1 MFKIWEMAWQPRT
14 AYGATGADRL
24 ENAPQD
30 AGWAH
35 LVNVEGTI
43 DLGRGHLKLWME
55 APGGSALSGRQ
66 AQLESFTPT
75 GGRRLRVGDRV
86 CVRPEAETAAF
97 PATVRRY
104 EDDGSDVVLLN
115 WTEDNL
121 LPAMLLETGGERS
134 GEGSTSTAS

>member
-1 MFKIWEMAWQPRT
+1 MLKIWEMAWQPRT

-35 LVNVEGTI
+35 LVNVEGTV

-55 APGGSALSGRQ
+55 APGGATLSGRQ

-75 GGRRLRVGDRV
+75 GHPLRAGDRV
-86 CVRPEAETAAF
+86 SVRPEAETAAF

-104 EDDGSDVVLLN
+104 EEDGSNVVLLN
-115 WTEDNL
+115 WTEDDA

-134 GEGSTSTAS
+134 GEGSTTTAS